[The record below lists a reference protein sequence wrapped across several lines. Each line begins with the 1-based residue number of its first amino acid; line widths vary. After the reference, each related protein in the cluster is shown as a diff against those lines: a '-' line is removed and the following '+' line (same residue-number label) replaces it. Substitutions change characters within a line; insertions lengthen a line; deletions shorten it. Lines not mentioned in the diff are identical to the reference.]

1 MTTSHAERE
10 HALLSASGS
19 HKWLHC
25 TPSARLEEQF
35 PETQST
41 YADEGRLAHEIA
53 ELKLR
58 KHFIEPMGPR
68 AFNNRLKK
76 FKENPLF
83 QEEMLRHT
91 DTYLEYVQG
100 IVHGFTAPPYIAIEK
115 RLDYSAYAPE
125 GFGTG
130 DCIIIGG
137 NTLHVCDL
145 KYGKGVPVSAE
156 GNPQMRLYA
165 LGAYVEY
172 SFLYPIER
180 VRMAIIQPRLDSIS
194 EDEISI
200 AELLAWGESIKPIA
214 QKAFAGE
221 GEFVPGDHCRFC
233 RARATCRARKEY
245 YDPLEDFKRM
255 KPPLISNEEVG
266 QILERARG
274 LAKWVSDLEK
284 YALAECLKGNEIPG
298 WKAVEGRGSRQ
309 YVDQDA
315 AFAALKAAGID
326 EAVLYER
333 KPLTVPAIEK
343 VLGKAEY
350 RKLLEEPGLVKVEPG
365 KPTLAPISDN
375 REAIT
380 RPSAADDFAS
390 WSDFNPQD

>member
-35 PETQST
+35 PETKST

-233 RARATCRARKEY
+233 RARATCRRERNITTRLK
-245 YDPLEDFKRM
+245 
-255 KPPLISNEEVG
+255 ISNG
-266 QILERARG
+266 
-274 LAKWVSDLEK
+274 
-284 YALAECLKGNEIPG
+284 
-298 WKAVEGRGSRQ
+298 
-309 YVDQDA
+309 
-315 AFAALKAAGID
+315 
-326 EAVLYER
+326 
-333 KPLTVPAIEK
+333 
-343 VLGKAEY
+343 
-350 RKLLEEPGLVKVEPG
+350 
-365 KPTLAPISDN
+365 
-375 REAIT
+375 
-380 RPSAADDFAS
+380 
-390 WSDFNPQD
+390 